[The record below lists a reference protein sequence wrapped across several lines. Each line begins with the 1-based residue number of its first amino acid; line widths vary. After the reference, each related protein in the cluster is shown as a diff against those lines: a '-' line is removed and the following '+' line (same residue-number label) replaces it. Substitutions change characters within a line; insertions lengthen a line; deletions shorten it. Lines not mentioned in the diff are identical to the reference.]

1 MTPDS
6 PILSDV
12 LDEARRLLDAAT
24 TQNVVIRLFGG
35 TAVQLRVPGQI
46 APCFVRVCRDID
58 LVTLNRK
65 NREVARFL
73 TSVGYEAN
81 ERFNAINGAE
91 RMVFYDMAHQRQLDV
106 FVGSFEMCH
115 RIPVADRLHVGE
127 DTLPLAELL
136 LTKLQIFQLNRKD
149 LIDIWCLLYYHDV
162 TASDDGD
169 TINGAVVAKIL
180 AGDWGLWRTVQQSI
194 QIVRERLGE
203 LDIDDEGRSRIEDRL
218 TKLWSMVEAEPKSL
232 KWRSRS
238 KVGERVKWYLEPEEI
253 AHGSLEGS

>member
-1 MTPDS
+1 VTPDS

-35 TAVQLRVPGQI
+35 TAVQMRVPGQI

-58 LVTLNRK
+58 LVILKRK
-65 NREVARFL
+65 NREVASFL

-81 ERFNAINGAE
+81 ERFNAMNGAE
-91 RMVFYDMAHQRQLDV
+91 RMVFYDVAHQRQLDV

-115 RIPVADRLHVGE
+115 RIPVADRLHASE

-162 TASDDGD
+162 TASDEDD
-169 TINGAVVAKIL
+169 AINGVVAAKIL
-180 AGDWGLWRTVQQSI
+180 SGDWGLWRTVQQSI
-194 QIVRERLGE
+194 QIARERLGE
-203 LDIDDEGRSRIEDRL
+203 LDIDDEGRRRIKDRL
-218 TKLWSMVEAEPKSL
+218 SKLWSMAEAEPKNL

-238 KVGERVKWYLEPEEI
+238 KVGERIKWYLEPEEI
-253 AHGSLEGS
+253 AHVSLEGP